1 MLLDWFTLVEGFCD
15 NIFNDNILNFRVI
28 MKCFSFVFKDFW
40 DLLHPFTH
48 NDVLHQLAHLSH
60 ITSHVGKCR
69 VRKIVGNL

>member
-1 MLLDWFTLVEGFCD
+1 
-15 NIFNDNILNFRVI
+15 